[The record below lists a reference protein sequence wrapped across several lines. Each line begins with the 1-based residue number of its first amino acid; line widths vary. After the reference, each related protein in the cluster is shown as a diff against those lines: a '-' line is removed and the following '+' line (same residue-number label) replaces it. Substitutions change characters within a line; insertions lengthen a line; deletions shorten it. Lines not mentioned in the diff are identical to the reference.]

1 MVLSRYVLKEHVVP
15 FVFGF
20 SVIMFLLV
28 VDLILQ
34 KMDLMLGKG
43 IAPGVVLELFL
54 LNTAWMIALAVP
66 MAVLVATLMA
76 FGRLSADGE
85 ISAMQALGI
94 GVFRVILPIFFTG
107 TALALGL
114 VVFNDRVL
122 PEFNYRARMLMG
134 DIQRKRPTVALE
146 DRSGVF
152 IQDFVNYRILIG
164 DIDRRTSILK
174 DVLIYKY
181 EAGGYPVSIAAET
194 GRVRIDGES
203 DEALVT
209 LENGEWH
216 RVDKADPDVYIRAR
230 FRKKTLRL
238 GEAGRQLIRTMSHY
252 RTDREMGLG
261 AMMKKVDAYQHEAS
275 ALQAEAADSAGA
287 ALKRLLFEAGTERRP
302 FGIVADLARKFRT
315 DAAIRHHKLRQSD
328 RYRVEIH
335 KKLSIPVAC
344 MVFVVIG
351 APLGIRVRG
360 SSPAVGAGISIG
372 FFLLWW
378 LCLIS
383 GETLAD
389 RGYVSPWVAMW
400 SPNFLVLSCGAW
412 LVFGTVLE
420 WRIGRWRRKP
430 CAS

>member
-15 FVFGF
+15 FVFGL

-94 GVFRVILPIFFTG
+94 GVFRVILPVFFSG
-107 TALALGL
+107 AALALGL

-152 IQDFVNYRILIG
+152 IQDFANYRILIG
-164 DIDRRTSILK
+164 DIDRRTSMLK
-174 DVLIYKY
+174 DVLIYRY

-194 GRVRIDGES
+194 GQVRIDSES

-216 RVDKADPDVYIRAR
+216 RVDREDPDVYIRAR
-230 FRKKTLRL
+230 FQKKILRL

-261 AMMKKVDAYQHEAS
+261 AMMERVDAHQREAS

-287 ALKRLLFEAGTERRP
+287 ALKRLLFEPGTERRP
-302 FGIVADLARKFRT
+302 VGIVADLARKSRT
-315 DAAIRHHKLRQSD
+315 DAAIRRHKLRQAD

-344 MVFVVIG
+344 IVFVVIG

-389 RGYVSPWVAMW
+389 RGFVSPWVAMW
-400 SPNFLVLSCGAW
+400 SPNLLVLSCGAW

-420 WRIGRWRRKP
+420 WRIGRWRRQP

>member
-94 GVFRVILPIFFTG
+94 GVFRVILPIFFSG

-194 GRVRIDGES
+194 GRVRIDSES

-261 AMMKKVDAYQHEAS
+261 AMMKKVDEYQREAS

-315 DAAIRHHKLRQSD
+315 DAAIRRHKLRQSD

>member
-114 VVFNDRVL
+114 VAFNDRVL

-194 GRVRIDGES
+194 GRVRIDSES

-230 FRKKTLRL
+230 FQKKTLRL
-238 GEAGRQLIRTMSHY
+238 GEAGRQLVRTMSHY

-261 AMMKKVDAYQHEAS
+261 AMMKKVDAYQREAS

-315 DAAIRHHKLRQSD
+315 DAAIRYHKLRQSD

>member
-15 FVFGF
+15 FVFGL

-94 GVFRVILPIFFTG
+94 GVFRVILPVFFSG
-107 TALALGL
+107 AALALGL

-152 IQDFVNYRILIG
+152 IQDFANYRILIG
-164 DIDRRTSILK
+164 DIDRRTSMLK
-174 DVLIYKY
+174 DVLIYRY

-194 GRVRIDGES
+194 GQVRIDSES

-216 RVDKADPDVYIRAR
+216 RVDREDPDVYIKAR
-230 FRKKTLRL
+230 FQKKILRL

-261 AMMKKVDAYQHEAS
+261 AMMERVDAHQREAS

-287 ALKRLLFEAGTERRP
+287 ALKRLLFEPGTERRP
-302 FGIVADLARKFRT
+302 VGIVADLARKSRT
-315 DAAIRHHKLRQSD
+315 DAAIRRHKLRQAD

-344 MVFVVIG
+344 IVFVVIG

-420 WRIGRWRRKP
+420 WRVGRWRRQP

>member
-43 IAPGVVLELFL
+43 ISPGVVLELFL

-85 ISAMQALGI
+85 ISAMQALGV

-194 GRVRIDGES
+194 GRVRIDSES

-230 FRKKTLRL
+230 FSKKTLRL

-261 AMMKKVDAYQHEAS
+261 AMMKKVDAYQREAS

-287 ALKRLLFEAGTERRP
+287 ALKRLLFEAGPERRP

>member
-85 ISAMQALGI
+85 ISAMQALGV
-94 GVFRVILPIFFTG
+94 GVYRVILPVFLTG
-107 TALALGL
+107 TTLAMGL

-122 PEFNYRARMLMG
+122 PEFNYRARLLMG

-146 DRSGVF
+146 DRSGIL
-152 IQDFVNYRILIG
+152 IQDFANYRILIG

-174 DVLIYKY
+174 DILIYKY
-181 EAGGYPVSIAAET
+181 EAGGYPVSISAET
-194 GRVRIDGES
+194 GRVQIDSES

-216 RVDKADPDVYIRAR
+216 RVDRADPDVYIRAR
-230 FRKKTLRL
+230 FRKKSLRL
-238 GEAGRQLIRTMSHY
+238 GDAGRQLIRTMSHY
-252 RTDREMGLG
+252 KTDREMGLG
-261 AMMKKVDAYQHEAS
+261 AMLERVDAYQRDAS
-275 ALQAEAADSAGA
+275 ALQAEAADSTGS
-287 ALKRLLFEAGTERRP
+287 ALRRLLFEPGTERTA
-302 FGIVADLARKFRT
+302 FGIVADLATKLRT
-315 DAAIRHHKLRQSD
+315 DTAIRHHKLRQAD

-344 MVFVVIG
+344 IVFVVIG

-400 SPNFLVLSCGAW
+400 SPNFIVLACGSW
-412 LVFGTVLE
+412 LVFGTVL
-420 WRIGRWRRKP
+420 RWRFGQWRERP

>member
-1 MVLSRYVLKEHVVP
+1 MLLYRYVLKEHVAP
-15 FVFGF
+15 FVFAF

-76 FGRLSADGE
+76 FGRLAVDGE
-85 ISAMQALGI
+85 VSAMQALGI
-94 GVFRVILPIFFTG
+94 GVFRVMWPVLMAG
-107 TALALGL
+107 VALSLGL
-114 VVFNDRVL
+114 VIFNDRVL
-122 PEFNYRARMLMG
+122 PEFNYRARLLMG
-134 DIQRKRPTVALE
+134 DIQRKRPAVALE

-152 IQDFVNYRILIG
+152 IQDFANYRILIG
-164 DIDRRTSILK
+164 DIDRRTSVLK

-194 GRVRIDGES
+194 GRIRIDGEN

-216 RVDKADPDVYIRAR
+216 RVDASDPDVYFRSR
-230 FRKKTLRL
+230 FKKKNLRL

-261 AMMKKVDAYQHEAS
+261 AMMDRVHAYQREASTLKAESADSAAS
-275 ALQAEAADSAGA
+275 ALR
-287 ALKRLLFEAGTERRP
+287 RLLFAPGAERRA
-302 FGIVADLARKFRT
+302 FGIVADLATRLRT
-315 DAAIRHHKLRQSD
+315 DTAIRHHKLRQAD

-344 MVFVVIG
+344 IVFILVG

-389 RGYVSPWVAMW
+389 RGYIPPWVAMW
-400 SPNFLVLSCGAW
+400 SPNFIVLSCGSW
-412 LVFGTVLE
+412 LVWGTLFE
-420 WRIGRWRRKP
+420 WRFEVLRGRP

>member
-1 MVLSRYVLKEHVVP
+1 MVLSRYVMKEHVVP
-15 FVFGF
+15 FLFGF
-20 SVIMFLLV
+20 SVIMFLLI

-34 KMDLMLGKG
+34 KMDLILGKG

-94 GVFRVILPIFFTG
+94 GVFRVILPVFLTG

-152 IQDFVNYRILIG
+152 IQDFANYRILIG
-164 DIDRRTSILK
+164 DIDRRTSILE

-194 GRVRIDGES
+194 GRVRIDSES

-216 RVDKADPDVYIRAR
+216 RVDKADPGVYIRAR

-238 GEAGRQLIRTMSHY
+238 GEAGQHLIRTMSHY

-261 AMMKKVDAYQHEAS
+261 AMAERVDAYQREAS

-287 ALKRLLFEAGTERRP
+287 ALKRLLFEPDIERRP
-302 FGIVADLARKFRT
+302 FEIVEDLALKSRT
-315 DAAIRHHKLRQSD
+315 DAGIRRHKLRQAD

-344 MVFVVIG
+344 IVFVVIG

-400 SPNFLVLSCGAW
+400 SPNFIVLSSGAW

-420 WRIGRWRRKP
+420 WRIGRWRRP
-430 CAS
+430 CES

>member
-1 MVLSRYVLKEHVVP
+1 MMLSRYVLKEHVVP

-107 TALALGL
+107 AALALGL

-194 GRVRIDGES
+194 GRVRIDSES

-261 AMMKKVDAYQHEAS
+261 AMMKKVDEYQREAS

-412 LVFGTVLE
+412 LVFGTVLD

>member
-94 GVFRVILPIFFTG
+94 GVFRVVLPVFFSG
-107 TALALGL
+107 AALALGL

-152 IQDFVNYRILIG
+152 IQDFANYRILIG

-174 DVLIYKY
+174 DVLIYRY

-194 GRVRIDGES
+194 GQVRIDSES

-216 RVDKADPDVYIRAR
+216 RVDKEDPDVYIRAR
-230 FRKKTLRL
+230 FQKKNLRL

-261 AMMKKVDAYQHEAS
+261 AMMERVDAHQREAS

-287 ALKRLLFEAGTERRP
+287 ALKRLLFEPSTERRP
-302 FGIVADLARKFRT
+302 VGIVADLARKSRT
-315 DAAIRHHKLRQSD
+315 DAAIRHHKLRQAD

-344 MVFVVIG
+344 IVFVVIG

-420 WRIGRWRRKP
+420 WRIGRWRRQP

>member
-1 MVLSRYVLKEHVVP
+1 MVLSKYVLREHVVP

-85 ISAMQALGI
+85 ISAMQALGVGI
-94 GVFRVILPIFFTG
+94 FRVIWPVLLAG
-107 TALALGL
+107 ASLALGL
-114 VVFNDRVL
+114 VIFNDRVL
-122 PEFNYRARMLMG
+122 PEFNYRARLLMG
-134 DIQRKRPTVALE
+134 DIQRKRPAVALE

-152 IQDFVNYRILIG
+152 IQDFANYRILIG

-174 DVLIYKY
+174 DVLIYKF
-181 EAGGYPVSIAAET
+181 EPGGYPVSITAET
-194 GRVRIDGES
+194 GRIRIVRES

-216 RVDKADPDVYIRAR
+216 RVDRVDPDVYVRAR
-230 FRKKTLRL
+230 FKKKNLRL
-238 GEAGRQLIRTMSHY
+238 GEAGRQLIRTLSHY

-261 AMMKKVDAYQHEAS
+261 AMMDRVNDYQR
-275 ALQAEAADSAGA
+275 EAAALKADTADRAGA
-287 ALKRLLFEAGTERRP
+287 AFRRLLFEPDIERLPLRM
-302 FGIVADLARKFRT
+302 IADLAMQFRT
-315 DAAIRHHKLRQSD
+315 DAAIRHHKLRQAD
-328 RYRVEIH
+328 RYLVEIH

-344 MVFVVIG
+344 IVFILIG

-360 SSPAVGAGISIG
+360 RSPAVGAGISIG

-389 RGYVSPWVAMW
+389 RGYLPPWVAMW
-400 SPNFLVLSCGAW
+400 SPNFIVLLCGSWLVL
-412 LVFGTVLE
+412 GTLLE
-420 WRIGRWRRKP
+420 WRFGLRRRKP
-430 CAS
+430 CVS

>member
-15 FVFGF
+15 FAFGF

-94 GVFRVILPIFFTG
+94 GVFPVILPIFLTG

-152 IQDFVNYRILIG
+152 IQDFANYRILIG
-164 DIDRRTSILK
+164 DIDRRTSVLK

-194 GRVRIDGES
+194 GRVRIDTES

-216 RVDKADPDVYIRAR
+216 RVDKADPDLYFRAR

-238 GEAGRQLIRTMSHY
+238 GEAGQQLIRTISHY

-261 AMMKKVDAYQHEAS
+261 AMMERVDAYQREAS
-275 ALQAEAADSAGA
+275 ALQDEAADAAGA
-287 ALKRLLFEAGTERRP
+287 ALKRLLFEPGTERRP

-315 DAAIRHHKLRQSD
+315 DNAIRHHKLRQAD

-389 RGYVSPWVAMW
+389 RGYVSPWAAMW
-400 SPNFLVLSCGAW
+400 SPNLLVLSCGAW

>member
-94 GVFRVILPIFFTG
+94 GVFRVILPIFISG
-107 TALALGL
+107 AALALGL

-152 IQDFVNYRILIG
+152 IQDFANYRILIG
-164 DIDRRTSILK
+164 DIDRRTSVLK

-181 EAGGYPVSIAAET
+181 EAGGYPVSIAAES
-194 GRVRIDGES
+194 GRVRIDAES
-203 DEALVT
+203 DEATVT
-209 LENGEWH
+209 LESGEWH
-216 RVDKADPDVYIRAR
+216 RVDKADPDVYFRAR

-252 RTDREMGLG
+252 RTDREMGLR
-261 AMMKKVDAYQHEAS
+261 AMMERVDAYQREAS

-287 ALKRLLFEAGTERRP
+287 ALKRLLFEPGTQRRP
-302 FGIVADLARKFRT
+302 SGIFADLARKFRT
-315 DAAIRHHKLRQSD
+315 DDAIRRHKLRQAD

-400 SPNFLVLSCGAW
+400 SPNFLVLFCGAW

>member
-1 MVLSRYVLKEHVVP
+1 MVLSRYVMKEHVVP
-15 FVFGF
+15 FLFGF

-34 KMDLMLGKG
+34 KMDLILGKG

-94 GVFRVILPIFFTG
+94 GVFRVILPVFLTG

-152 IQDFVNYRILIG
+152 IQDFANYRILIG
-164 DIDRRTSILK
+164 DIDRRTSILE

-194 GRVRIDGES
+194 GRVRIDSES

-216 RVDKADPDVYIRAR
+216 RVDKTDPGVYIRAR

-238 GEAGRQLIRTMSHY
+238 GEAGQHLIRTMSHY

-261 AMMKKVDAYQHEAS
+261 AMVERVDAYQREAS

-287 ALKRLLFEAGTERRP
+287 ALKRLLFEPDIERRP
-302 FGIVADLARKFRT
+302 FEIVEDLALKSRT
-315 DAAIRHHKLRQSD
+315 DAGIRRHKLRQAD

-344 MVFVVIG
+344 IVFVVIG

-400 SPNFLVLSCGAW
+400 SPNFIVLSSGAW

-420 WRIGRWRRKP
+420 WRIGRWRRP
-430 CAS
+430 CES

>member
-1 MVLSRYVLKEHVVP
+1 MVLSRYVLKEHAAP
-15 FVFGF
+15 FVFAF

-76 FGRLSADGE
+76 FGRLGADGE

-94 GVFRVILPIFFTG
+94 GVFRVIWPVLMAG
-107 TALALGL
+107 VALSLGL

-122 PEFNYRARMLMG
+122 PEFNYRARLLMG
-134 DIQRKRPTVALE
+134 DIQRKRPSVALE

-152 IQDFVNYRILIG
+152 IQDFANYRILIG
-164 DIDRRTSILK
+164 DIDRRTSVLK

-181 EAGGYPVSIAAET
+181 EAGGYPVSIAAES
-194 GRVRIDGES
+194 GRIRIDGES

-216 RVDKADPDVYIRAR
+216 RVDASDPDVYFRAG
-230 FRKKTLRL
+230 FKKKNLRL

-261 AMMKKVDAYQHEAS
+261 AMMDRVHTYQREAS
-275 ALQAEAADSAGA
+275 ALQAESADSAASVLRRLFFAPGA
-287 ALKRLLFEAGTERRP
+287 ERRA
-302 FGIVADLARKFRT
+302 FGIVADLSTRFHT
-315 DAAIRHHKLRQSD
+315 DTAIRHHKLRQAD

-344 MVFVVIG
+344 IVFVLIG

-389 RGYVSPWVAMW
+389 RGYVPPWVAMW
-400 SPNFLVLSCGAW
+400 SPNFIVLSCGSW
-412 LVFGTVLE
+412 LVWGTLLE
-420 WRIGRWRRKP
+420 WRFGVWRGRP

>member
-1 MVLSRYVLKEHVVP
+1 MVLSRYVLKEHVAP

-85 ISAMQALGI
+85 ISAMHALGI
-94 GVFRVILPIFFTG
+94 GIFRVIWPVLLAGITL
-107 TALALGL
+107 ALAL
-114 VVFNDRVL
+114 VIFNDQVL
-122 PEFNYRARMLMG
+122 PEFNYRARLLMG
-134 DIQRKRPTVALE
+134 DIQRKRPAVALE
-146 DRSGVF
+146 NRSGVF
-152 IQDFVNYRILIG
+152 IQDFANYRILIG

-181 EAGGYPVSIAAET
+181 EPGGYPVSIAAET
-194 GRVRIDGES
+194 GRIRIDRES

-209 LENGEWH
+209 LEHGEWH
-216 RVDKADPDVYIRAR
+216 RVDQADPDVYIRAR
-230 FRKKTLRL
+230 FKKKNLRL

-261 AMMKKVDAYQHEAS
+261 AMMDRVNAYQREAA
-275 ALQAEAADSAGA
+275 ALQAEAADSVGA
-287 ALKRLLFEAGTERRP
+287 ALRRLLLEPDTVRRP
-302 FGIVADLARKFRT
+302 FGMIADLAMQFRT
-315 DAAIRHHKLRQSD
+315 DTEIRNHKLRQAD

-344 MVFVVIG
+344 IVFILIG

-389 RGYVSPWVAMW
+389 RGYVPPWAAMW
-400 SPNFLVLSCGAW
+400 SPNFIVLSCGSW
-412 LVFGTVLE
+412 LVFGTLLE
-420 WRIGRWRRKP
+420 WRFDLWRRRP
-430 CAS
+430 CVS

>member
-1 MVLSRYVLKEHVVP
+1 MVLSRYVMKEHVVP
-15 FVFGF
+15 FLFGF

-34 KMDLMLGKG
+34 KMDLILGKG

-94 GVFRVILPIFFTG
+94 GVFRVILPVFLTG

-152 IQDFVNYRILIG
+152 IQDFANYRILIG
-164 DIDRRTSILK
+164 DIDRRTSILE

-194 GRVRIDGES
+194 GRVRIDSES

-216 RVDKADPDVYIRAR
+216 RVDKTDPGVYIRAR

-238 GEAGRQLIRTMSHY
+238 GEAGQHLIRTMSHY

-261 AMMKKVDAYQHEAS
+261 AMAERVDAYQREAS

-287 ALKRLLFEAGTERRP
+287 ALKRLLFEPDIERRP
-302 FGIVADLARKFRT
+302 FEIVEDLALKSRT
-315 DAAIRHHKLRQSD
+315 DAGIRRHKLRQAD

-344 MVFVVIG
+344 IVFVVIG

-400 SPNFLVLSCGAW
+400 SPNFIVLSSGAW

-420 WRIGRWRRKP
+420 WRIGRWRRP
-430 CAS
+430 CES

>member
-1 MVLSRYVLKEHVVP
+1 MVLSRYVLKEHFVP

-28 VDLILQ
+28 IDLILQ
-34 KMDLMLGKG
+34 KMDLILGKG

-85 ISAMQALGI
+85 ISAMQALGF
-94 GVFRVILPIFFTG
+94 GVYRVILPVFMTG
-107 TALALGL
+107 TTLAIGL
-114 VVFNDRVL
+114 VVFNDRIL
-122 PEFNYRARMLMG
+122 PEFNYRARLLMG

-146 DRSGVF
+146 DRSGIF
-152 IQDFVNYRILIG
+152 IQDFANYRILIG
-164 DIDRRTSILK
+164 DIDRRTSILR
-174 DVLIYKY
+174 DILIYKY
-181 EAGGYPVSIAAET
+181 EAGGYPVSISAES
-194 GRVRIDGES
+194 GRVRIDSES

-216 RVDKADPDVYIRAR
+216 RVDRADPDVYIKAR
-230 FRKKTLRL
+230 FQKKNLRL

-252 RTDREMGLG
+252 RTDREMGLN
-261 AMMKKVDAYQHEAS
+261 AMMEKVDAYQREAS
-275 ALQAEAADSAGA
+275 ALQAEAADSASA
-287 ALKRLLFEAGTERRP
+287 ALGRLLFGPGTERRP
-302 FGIVADLARKFRT
+302 FGIVSDLAMKLRT
-315 DAAIRHHKLRQSD
+315 DAAIGHHKIRQAD

-335 KKLSIPVAC
+335 KKLSIPAAC
-344 MVFVVIG
+344 IVFVVIG

-360 SSPAVGAGISIG
+360 SGPAVGAGISIG

-389 RGYVSPWVAMW
+389 RGYVPPWIAMW
-400 SPNFLVLSCGAW
+400 SPNFIVLACGSW
-412 LVFGTVLE
+412 LVFRTVLG
-420 WRIGRWRRKP
+420 WRFGQWRGSF

>member
-1 MVLSRYVLKEHVVP
+1 MVLSRYVLKEHVAP

-94 GVFRVILPIFFTG
+94 GAFRVILPVL
-107 TALALGL
+107 LAGITLTLGL
-114 VVFNDRVL
+114 VIFNDRVL
-122 PEFNYRARMLMG
+122 PEFNYRARLLMG
-134 DIQRKRPTVALE
+134 DIQRKRPAVALE

-152 IQDFVNYRILIG
+152 IQDFANYRILIG
-164 DIDRRTSILK
+164 DIDRRTSILR

-181 EAGGYPVSIAAET
+181 EPGGYPVSIAAET
-194 GRVRIDGES
+194 GRIRIDAES

-216 RVDKADPDVYIRAR
+216 RVDKTDPDVYIKAR
-230 FRKKTLRL
+230 FKKKNLRL

-252 RTDREMGLG
+252 RTDREMGLDV
-261 AMMKKVDAYQHEAS
+261 MMDRVNAYQREAA
-275 ALQAEAADSAGA
+275 ALQAQSADSAGA
-287 ALKRLLFEAGTERRP
+287 ALRRLLFEPDTERRS
-302 FGIVADLARKFRT
+302 FRMFADLAMQFRT
-315 DAAIRHHKLRQSD
+315 DTEIRHHKLRQAD

-344 MVFVVIG
+344 IVFILIG

-378 LCLIS
+378 LCLVS

-389 RGYVSPWVAMW
+389 RGYVPPWVAMW
-400 SPNFLVLSCGAW
+400 SPNFIVLSCGSW
-412 LVFGTVLE
+412 LVFGTLLE
-420 WRIGRWRRKP
+420 WHFGLRRRSP
-430 CAS
+430 CVS

>member
-1 MVLSRYVLKEHVVP
+1 MLSRYVLKEHVVP

-43 IAPGVVLELFL
+43 IEPDVVLELFL

-85 ISAMQALGI
+85 ISAMQAI
-94 GVFRVILPIFFTG
+94 GVGVFHVILPVFLIG
-107 TALALGL
+107 AALTLGL
-114 VVFNDRVL
+114 VAFNDRIL
-122 PEFNYRARMLMG
+122 PEFNYRARLLMG

-152 IQDFVNYRILIG
+152 IQDFANYRILIG
-164 DIDRRTSILK
+164 DIDSRASALK

-203 DEALVT
+203 DEAFLT

-216 RVDKADPDVYIRAR
+216 RVDRADPGVYIRAR
-230 FRKKTLRL
+230 FARKKLRL

-261 AMMKKVDAYQHEAS
+261 AMMEKVDGYERDAS
-275 ALQAEAADSAGA
+275 ALRAEAADGAGA
-287 ALKRLLFEAGTERRP
+287 ALRRLLFETGVERRP
-302 FGIVADLARKFRT
+302 FGVFSDLAVQLRT
-315 DAAIRHHKLRQSD
+315 DAAIQRHKLRQAD

-344 MVFVVIG
+344 IVFVVIG

-360 SSPAVGAGISIG
+360 SSPVVGAGISIG

-400 SPNFLVLSCGAW
+400 SPNFIVLACGSW
-412 LVFGTVLE
+412 LVFGTVL
-420 WRIGRWRRKP
+420 GRRFGQRRGRP

>member
-15 FVFGF
+15 FVFGL

-94 GVFRVILPIFFTG
+94 GVFRVILPVFFSG
-107 TALALGL
+107 AALALGL

-152 IQDFVNYRILIG
+152 IQDFANYRILIG
-164 DIDRRTSILK
+164 DIDRRTSMLK
-174 DVLIYKY
+174 DVLIYRY

-194 GRVRIDGES
+194 GQVRIDSES

-216 RVDKADPDVYIRAR
+216 RVDREDPDVYIRAR
-230 FRKKTLRL
+230 FQKKILRL

-261 AMMKKVDAYQHEAS
+261 AMMERVDAHQREAS
-275 ALQAEAADSAGA
+275 ALQAEAADSGGA
-287 ALKRLLFEAGTERRP
+287 ALKRLLFEPGTERRP
-302 FGIVADLARKFRT
+302 VGIVADLARKSRT
-315 DAAIRHHKLRQSD
+315 DAAIRRHKLRQAD

-344 MVFVVIG
+344 IVFVVIG

-400 SPNFLVLSCGAW
+400 SPNLLVLSCGAW

-420 WRIGRWRRKP
+420 WRIGRWRRQP

>member
-1 MVLSRYVLKEHVVP
+1 MVLSRYVLKEHVAP
-15 FVFGF
+15 FVFAF

-43 IAPGVVLELFL
+43 IEPGVVLELFL

-76 FGRLSADGE
+76 FGRLAADGE
-85 ISAMQALGI
+85 VSAMKALGI
-94 GVFRVILPIFFTG
+94 GVFRVIWPVLMAG
-107 TALALGL
+107 VALSIGL

-122 PEFNYRARMLMG
+122 PEFNYRARLLMG
-134 DIQRKRPTVALE
+134 DIQRKRPAVALE

-152 IQDFVNYRILIG
+152 IQDFANYRILIG
-164 DIDRRTSILK
+164 DIDRRTSVLR

-194 GRVRIDGES
+194 GRIRIDGES

-216 RVDKADPDVYIRAR
+216 RVDAADPEVYFRSR
-230 FRKKTLRL
+230 FKKKNLRL

-252 RTDREMGLG
+252 RTDREMGLV
-261 AMMKKVDAYQHEAS
+261 AMMDRVRAYQREASTLQAESADSAAS
-275 ALQAEAADSAGA
+275 ALR
-287 ALKRLLFEAGTERRP
+287 RLLFAPEAERRA
-302 FGIVADLARKFRT
+302 FGIVADLASRFRT
-315 DAAIRHHKLRQSD
+315 DTAIRHHKLRQAD

-344 MVFVVIG
+344 IVFILIG

-389 RGYVSPWVAMW
+389 RGYVPPWVAMW
-400 SPNFLVLSCGAW
+400 SPNFIVLSCGSW
-412 LVFGTVLE
+412 LVWGTLLE
-420 WRIGRWRRKP
+420 WRIGVLRGRP

>member
-1 MVLSRYVLKEHVVP
+1 MVLSRYVLKEHVAP
-15 FVFGF
+15 FLFAF

-43 IAPGVVLELFL
+43 IGPGVVLELFL

-85 ISAMQALGI
+85 ISAIQALGV
-94 GVFRVILPIFFTG
+94 GVFRVIRPVL
-107 TALALGL
+107 LAGITLSLGL
-114 VVFNDRVL
+114 VIFNDRVL
-122 PEFNYRARMLMG
+122 PEFNYRARLLMG
-134 DIQRKRPTVALE
+134 DIQRKRPAVALE

-152 IQDFVNYRILIG
+152 IQDFANYRILIG
-164 DIDRRTSILK
+164 DIDRRTSVLK

-181 EAGGYPVSIAAET
+181 EAGEYPVSIAAET
-194 GRVRIDGES
+194 GRIRIDGTS

-216 RVDKADPDVYIRAR
+216 RVDPSDPEVYFRAR
-230 FRKKTLRL
+230 FRKKNLRL
-238 GEAGRQLIRTMSHY
+238 GEAGRQLVRTMSQY
-252 RTDREMGLG
+252 RTDREMGMV
-261 AMMKKVDAYQHEAS
+261 AMMDRVQAYQREAS
-275 ALQAEAADSAGA
+275 ALQAEAADSAA
-287 ALKRLLFEAGTERRP
+287 SALRRLLFALQAERP
-302 FGIVADLARKFRT
+302 AFGIAADLATRLRT
-315 DAAIRHHKLRQSD
+315 ESAIRRHKLRQAD

-344 MVFVVIG
+344 IVFISIG

-372 FFLLWW
+372 FFLMWW

-389 RGYVSPWVAMW
+389 RGYVPPWIAMW
-400 SPNFLVLSCGAW
+400 SPNFIVLSCGSW
-412 LVFGTVLE
+412 LVWGTLLESRFGM
-420 WRIGRWRRKP
+420 WRGRP